1 MTGLWLSNGELTEL
15 NTMIVGVFL
24 IFYLLQAVGVEN
36 RSSQSYLKPEILYDF
51 RQLSELTIVTFR
63 AM

>member
-1 MTGLWLSNGELTEL
+1 
-15 NTMIVGVFL
+15 MIVGVFL

-36 RSSQSYLKPEILYDF
+36 RSSQSYLKPEILYDS